1 MKLLFP
7 TIACLYLLLLL
18 AGIGGLWWQAPDTA
32 GVGAR
37 LIMATAIYLPL
48 LICGLGVLLRDAR
61 LLTWLSFVLLFY
73 FCGYVT
79 QFMEP
84 ELRTLALLRIAL
96 VSLLFILTL
105 VYIRVL
111 KRRTL
116 PSPHNSGQ
124 PT

>member
-1 MKLLFP
+1 MKWLFAGVALLY
-7 TIACLYLLLLL
+7 ALLLI
-18 AGIGGLWWQAPDTA
+18 AGIGGLWWQAPAEAGTA
-32 GVGAR
+32 PR

-48 LICGLGVLLRDAR
+48 LICGLGVLLHDAR

-84 ELRTLALLRIAL
+84 ELRTLAVLRISL

-111 KRRTL
+111 KRQHL
-116 PSPHNSGQ
+116 PSPT
-124 PT
+124 PTEN